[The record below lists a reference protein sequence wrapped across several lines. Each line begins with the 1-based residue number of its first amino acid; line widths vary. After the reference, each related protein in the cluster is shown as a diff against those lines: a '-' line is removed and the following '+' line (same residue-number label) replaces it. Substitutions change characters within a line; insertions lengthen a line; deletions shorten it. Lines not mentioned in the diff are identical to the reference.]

1 MTFKIYKP
9 HFLGNTNSASLNKSQ
24 ITISP
29 DLVDYI
35 TDTKFVELAYDDEN
49 EVIRIKPVEHGI
61 KIYNGKMG
69 AIGFFRN
76 FRIKTGGQFN
86 ARYDSDDKCI
96 YIMLK

>member
-1 MTFKIYKP
+1 M
-9 HFLGNTNSASLNKSQ
+9 NK
-24 ITISP
+24 
-29 DLVDYI
+29 
-35 TDTKFVELAYDDEN
+35 N